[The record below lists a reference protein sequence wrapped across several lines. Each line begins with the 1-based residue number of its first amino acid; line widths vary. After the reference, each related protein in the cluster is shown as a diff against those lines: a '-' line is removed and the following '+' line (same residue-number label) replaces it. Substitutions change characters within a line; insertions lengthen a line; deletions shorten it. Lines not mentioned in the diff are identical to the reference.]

1 MAVLSHFRPC
11 TFWKLI
17 VILVLATILLQ
28 AWHMMMLFQLESMVK
43 DKSSSGESQ
52 NQSFPDKNDT
62 PQGQIQETG
71 ESIESLIK
79 KMWEKV
85 TTANVL
91 DKSGSYV
98 VIDNIL
104 EESNSK
110 KDHTQDVTI
119 VTQCSSN
126 HLHHLLTLSK
136 TWNGPISVSVFT
148 HDQDTQ
154 FAIYTIAYLIAC
166 VKNISKQVLFHI
178 AFPVKNSPLP
188 FDLHDFT
195 VSCNDR
201 IDTFQSKSKHLN
213 YAVEGLEY
221 PNNLLRNIATQ
232 AAKTSF
238 VFIVDIDTLPSPEMR
253 MSFNVFIKRHKQFMN
268 SSSPIAFVVP
278 SFEVNSQVD
287 VSSIHTKTDLKKVW
301 NDSKVRPFYFELCW
315 KCQRYTDYEQWG
327 LLPDFDFLEI
337 GYFVDW
343 EDPWE
348 PFFIAR
354 KSDLPLYDE
363 RFKQYGFNRISQVC
377 ESYVKG
383 FRFAVLNN
391 AFLLHHGFKVPGN
404 FHSKKEEEQNRNRQL
419 FREFKKELKLKY
431 PMSDRSC

>member
-1 MAVLSHFRPC
+1 MAVFRHFRHC

-17 VILVLATILLQ
+17 VILVLATIMLQ
-28 AWHMMMLFQLESMVK
+28 TWHMMMLFQLESKVRY
-43 DKSSSGESQ
+43 KSSNGEIQ
-52 NQSFPDKNDT
+52 NEVFPGKNDT
-62 PQGQIQETG
+62 SQGQRQETG
-71 ESIESLIK
+71 GSIEYLMK

-85 TTANVL
+85 RAANVF
-91 DKSGSYV
+91 DQSGSYV

-104 EESNSK
+104 EGSNIEENR
-110 KDHTQDVTI
+110 TQDVTI

-136 TWNGPISVSVFT
+136 IWNGPISVSVFT

-166 VKNISKQVLFHI
+166 VKNVSKQVLFHI
-178 AFPVKNSPLP
+178 AIPVQNLPIP
-188 FDLHDFT
+188 FDLHDTT

-201 IDTFQSKSKHLN
+201 TDTVQSKSEHLN
-213 YAVEGLEY
+213 YGVEGVEY
-221 PNNLLRNIATQ
+221 PNNLLRNIAIH

-238 VFIVDIDTLPSPEMR
+238 VFIIDIDTLPSPDLR
-253 MSFNVFIKRHKQFMN
+253 VSFNVFIKRHKQFID

-278 SFEVNSQVD
+278 SFEVNSKVD
-287 VSSIHTKTDLKKVW
+287 ISSIHTKTDLKKVW
-301 NDSKVRPFYFELCW
+301 SDSKVRPFYFELCW

-327 LLPDFDFLEI
+327 QLPDFDFLEI

-348 PFFIAR
+348 PFFIAK

-363 RFKQYGFNRISQVC
+363 RFRQYGFNRISQVC

-391 AFLLHHGFKVPGN
+391 AFLLHHEFKVPKN
-404 FHSKKEEEQNRNRQL
+404 FHAKKEEEQNRNRQL